1 MLTGVTNMPKK
12 PELFFNYETGEVE
25 YIDPSGYNLTK
36 DELDLVVEVSDNI
49 SDDEQKTDDSEDD
62 TRIRRGFLI
71 NISPNDDKQ

>member
-1 MLTGVTNMPKK
+1 MPKK

-71 NISPNDDKQ
+71 NISPNDDK